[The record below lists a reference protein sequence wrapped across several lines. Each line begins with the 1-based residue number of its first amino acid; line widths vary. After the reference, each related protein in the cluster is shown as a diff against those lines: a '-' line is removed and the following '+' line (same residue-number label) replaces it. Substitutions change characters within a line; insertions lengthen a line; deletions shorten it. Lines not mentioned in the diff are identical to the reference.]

1 MAPFSLAT
9 IEVWVDGEEGVV
21 SYDRVFDGREGVQGN
36 RTERACV
43 QRSEVWWCLR
53 NGADQRDVCNPSEV
67 LRVNPTIRSRNF
79 NGAGK
84 TCNLKLSGQ
93 ELSIFLLLGLKWVK
107 LTIKKLQFSLEGID
121 RLAEGND
128 GGVLLNRRRNDA
140 GNVLT
145 AIGTALFRKL
155 LDWSRSIYAS
165 SQAVYNIS
173 SSTNHGTTSDLLV
186 DPHQILM
193 ITVAATLRTIG
204 YKIEVYSLEN
214 GPAFSSWR
222 TIGVPVNI
230 LDAKNKTDITVE
242 WLKDQQHKV
251 DTTSSKETQ
260 QQRGTN
266 DQKTN
271 SNKEGLTSRKHPR
284 ATKGQ
289 NEQHPAINK
298 GQHAK
303 QQPKA
308 TEQQPKRTSDRTTLN
323 LQSTV
328 TSHNMTIYL

>member
-1 MAPFSLAT
+1 MH
-9 IEVWVDGEEGVV
+9 
-21 SYDRVFDGREGVQGN
+21 
-36 RTERACV
+36 
-43 QRSEVWWCLR
+43 
-53 NGADQRDVCNPSEV
+53 RDVKPHNVMIDHEQRK
-67 LRVNPTIRSRNF
+67 LRLIDW
-79 NGAGK
+79 
-84 TCNLKLSGQ
+84 
-93 ELSIFLLLGLKWVK
+93 GLAEFYHPWTEYNVRVAS
-107 LTIKKLQFSLEGID
+107 SLEGID

-242 WLKDQQHKV
+242 WLNYDGVLVKSLAAKGVVSWDQQHKV

-271 SNKEGLTSRKHPR
+271 NNKEGLTSRKHPR

-289 NEQHPAINK
+289 NEQHPAIKK

-328 TSHNMTIYL
+328 TSHNKTIYL